1 MSTYNYENRALF
13 EEMLIENNYAK
24 QSAQAYG
31 SGLVNPNSSVH
42 ERAQKLWDLLMD
54 GIEKPP
60 MVDNPRVVTGGYTK
74 EGGYTLP
81 NRRSNLKSSDLD
93 DETPKPKQKSTPK
106 PTPEPTPKE
115 TPMNTESE
123 KMIAIKG
130 ILELNISEKL
140 KMMLIAALME
150 AQ

>member
-1 MSTYNYENRALF
+1 MSTYQYENRALF
-13 EEMLIENNYAK
+13 ESMLIENNYAK

-54 GIEKPP
+54 DIEKPP

-81 NRRSNLKSSDLD
+81 NRRSNLKPEDLED
-93 DETPKPKQKSTPK
+93 LDETPQPK
-106 PTPEPTPKE
+106 PTPQPQPPKE
-115 TPMNTESE
+115 VPMENKQESE

-130 ILELNISEKL
+130 ILALEISETL

-150 AQ
+150 A